1 MSALQIKKPKEIG
14 FALTDYQIHRVFDDL
29 SEERWKFA
37 IQLCA
42 VYGLRPEE
50 LRYLRIKDGAE
61 GKGGEASRTHLR
73 RKMYGMSM
81 KRGRYDS

>member
-1 MSALQIKKPKEIG
+1 MSALQIIKPKGIG

-29 SEERWKFA
+29 SDERWKFA

-42 VYGLRPEE
+42 VYGLRHEE

-61 GKGGEASRTHLR
+61 GKGGEALKTHLR
-73 RKMYGMSM
+73 RENVWNVHE
-81 KRGRYDS
+81 GRQI

>member
-29 SEERWKFA
+29 SDERWKFA

-42 VYGLRPEE
+42 VYGLRHEE

-61 GKGGEASRTHLR
+61 GKGGEALRTHLR
-73 RKMYGMSM
+73 RKNVWNVHE
-81 KRGRYDS
+81 GRQI

>member
-1 MSALQIKKPKEIG
+1 MPAIQIKNPKEIG

-29 SEERWKFA
+29 SDEHWKFA

-42 VYGLRPEE
+42 VYGLRHEE

-61 GKGGEASRTHLR
+61 GKGGEALKTHLR
-73 RKMYGMSM
+73 RENVWNVHEE
-81 KRGRYDS
+81 RQI